1 MTILDKYVIKQCF
14 TSFLF
19 FTIVLSLVAWINEAI
34 ELVESLAR
42 DGHSVATVV
51 DLIALSISKI
61 LVRVFP
67 ISAFAATVFTIIRL
81 SNESELTVMSAA
93 GLRPR
98 QIAKPYFIF
107 GLITTLFALSMSIY
121 LAPLAEK
128 LLSEKKFELSQAY
141 TSKFLKVGKFQHP
154 SLGVTLFIRDISTN
168 GELFDV
174 FISDRRDDVFTYDY
188 SASKAY
194 LLASEN
200 KAIFVLTNG
209 VIQIHNTDQKLLSLT
224 NFDEL
229 TYDLSEAFTKNKEPQ
244 IRLGELP
251 TYLLW
256 SDPIAAM
263 NAADKTLAQVLENFH
278 SRIQRALLCLVATLI
293 GFATLY
299 AADFSRYGRGRFV
312 ALAIFL
318 LANVKIVESAV
329 IAITRSNSSSWPLVY
344 FPTLIGLS
352 IFIIMLKYSEN
363 KWKLKK
369 GRIAR
374 HRTS

>member
-81 SNESELTVMSAA
+81 SNESELTVMLAA

-141 TSKFLKVGKFQHP
+141 TSKFL
-154 SLGVTLFIRDISTN
+154 N
-168 GELFDV
+168 
-174 FISDRRDDVFTYDY
+174 DVFTYDY

-229 TYDLSEAFTKNKEPQ
+229 TYDLSEAFAKNKEPQ

-344 FPTLIGLS
+344 LPTLIGLS
-352 IFIIMLKYSEN
+352 IVVIMIMFSEH
-363 KWKLKK
+363 KWKLKND
-369 GRIAR
+369 
-374 HRTS
+374 

>member
-81 SNESELTVMSAA
+81 SNESELTVMLAA

-344 FPTLIGLS
+344 LPTLIGLS
-352 IFIIMLKYSEN
+352 IFIIMLKYSEH

>member
-1 MTILDKYVIKQCF
+1 
-14 TSFLF
+14 
-19 FTIVLSLVAWINEAI
+19 
-34 ELVESLAR
+34 
-42 DGHSVATVV
+42 
-51 DLIALSISKI
+51 
-61 LVRVFP
+61 
-67 ISAFAATVFTIIRL
+67 
-81 SNESELTVMSAA
+81 
-93 GLRPR
+93 
-98 QIAKPYFIF
+98 
-107 GLITTLFALSMSIY
+107 
-121 LAPLAEK
+121 
-128 LLSEKKFELSQAY
+128 
-141 TSKFLKVGKFQHP
+141 
-154 SLGVTLFIRDISTN
+154 
-168 GELFDV
+168 
-174 FISDRRDDVFTYDY
+174 
-188 SASKAY
+188 
-194 LLASEN
+194 LASEN

-229 TYDLSEAFTKNKEPQ
+229 TYDLSEAFAKNKEPQ

-344 FPTLIGLS
+344 LPTLIGLS
-352 IFIIMLKYSEN
+352 IVVIMIMFSEH
-363 KWKLKK
+363 KWKLKND
-369 GRIAR
+369 
-374 HRTS
+374 

>member
-14 TSFLF
+14 KSFLF
-19 FTIVLSLVAWINEAI
+19 FTIVLSLVAWINAAI

-51 DLIALSISKI
+51 DLIALSIPKI

-67 ISAFAATVFTIIRL
+67 ISAFAATVFTMIRL
-81 SNESELTVMSAA
+81 SNESELTVMLAA

-128 LLSEKKFELSQAY
+128 VLSEKKYELSQAY

-194 LLASEN
+194 LLALEN
-200 KAIFVLTNG
+200 KAVFVLTNG

-229 TYDLSEAFTKNKEPQ
+229 TYDLSEAFAKNKEPQ

-299 AADFSRYGRGRFV
+299 AADFSRYGRSRFV

-344 FPTLIGLS
+344 LPTLIGLS
-352 IFIIMLKYSEN
+352 IVVIMIMFSEH
-363 KWKLKK
+363 KWKLKND
-369 GRIAR
+369 
-374 HRTS
+374 